1 MVKNGVICDL
11 QIGKM
16 NQIENKKG
24 SEKMGIQKRK
34 IPNGYTFYPVL
45 WKGEAYAVDLL
56 WGRDGVVSGYVMAY
70 ICQYREKTI
79 LCGHSGKQLFDAGEI
94 HFKSVIDPSISF
106 HNISYNQ
113 MLLALYP
120 DIIKKAFAEYEKR
133 LSEQI
138 LQNEM
143 EKKAAEWGGVIDAV
157 QDSSS
162 RRKRLEK
169 RLIYL
174 NDYLQKYDDVSEQIY
189 NSFCKEIAEIEEK
202 LGKLGG

>member
-1 MVKNGVICDL
+1 
-11 QIGKM
+11 
-16 NQIENKKG
+16 
-24 SEKMGIQKRK
+24 MGIQKRK

-70 ICQYREKTI
+70 ICQYREKT
-79 LCGHSGKQLFDAGEI
+79 
-94 HFKSVIDPSISF
+94 
-106 HNISYNQ
+106 SYNQ

-162 RRKRLEK
+162 RRERLEK

-174 NDYLQKYDDVSEQIY
+174 KDYLQKYDGVSEQIY
-189 NSFCKEIAEIEEK
+189 NSFSKEITEIEEE

>member
-1 MVKNGVICDL
+1 
-11 QIGKM
+11 M

-70 ICQYREKTI
+70 ICQYREKT
-79 LCGHSGKQLFDAGEI
+79 
-94 HFKSVIDPSISF
+94 
-106 HNISYNQ
+106 SYNQ

-174 NDYLQKYDDVSEQIY
+174 KDYLQKYDDVSEQIY
-189 NSFCKEIAEIEEK
+189 NSFSKEITEIEEE

>member
-1 MVKNGVICDL
+1 
-11 QIGKM
+11 M

-70 ICQYREKTI
+70 ICQYREKT
-79 LCGHSGKQLFDAGEI
+79 
-94 HFKSVIDPSISF
+94 
-106 HNISYNQ
+106 SYNQ

-189 NSFCKEIAEIEEK
+189 NYFSKEIAEIEEE

>member
-1 MVKNGVICDL
+1 M
-11 QIGKM
+11 
-16 NQIENKKG
+16 E
-24 SEKMGIQKRK
+24 IQKRK

-56 WGRDGVVSGYVMAY
+56 WGRDGVVSGYVMVY

-79 LCGHSGKQLFDAGEI
+79 LCGHSGKRLFDAGEI
-94 HFKSVIDPSISF
+94 FFKSVIDPSISF
-106 HNISYNQ
+106 HNISCNQ

-133 LSEQI
+133 LSEQT

-174 NDYLQKYDDVSEQIY
+174 KDYLQKYDDVSEQIY
-189 NSFCKEIAEIEEK
+189 NSFSKEIAEIEEE

>member
-1 MVKNGVICDL
+1 MAKYCGDIPCVKLNGIIHITKCAT
-11 QIGKM
+11 
-16 NQIENKKG
+16 E
-24 SEKMGIQKRK
+24 
-34 IPNGYTFYPVL
+34 
-45 WKGEAYAVDLL
+45 
-56 WGRDGVVSGYVMAY
+56 
-70 ICQYREKTI
+70 C
-79 LCGHSGKQLFDAGEI
+79 LCGQKWSYSRPSNRED
-94 HFKSVIDPSISF
+94 FKTENIIWRNLNAVTCEKCKELGVKKENGNTIDPSISF
-106 HNISYNQ
+106 HNISCNQ

-133 LSEQI
+133 LSEQT

-174 NDYLQKYDDVSEQIY
+174 KDYLQKYDDVSEQIY
-189 NSFCKEIAEIEEK
+189 NSFSKEIAEIEEE

>member
-1 MVKNGVICDL
+1 MGL
-11 QIGKM
+11 QM
-16 NQIENKKG
+16 
-24 SEKMGIQKRK
+24 RK

-56 WGRDGVVSGYVMAY
+56 WGRDGVVSGYVIVY
-70 ICQYREKTI
+70 ICQYMKEKII
-79 LCGHSGKQLFDAGEI
+79 LCGHSGKRLFDAGKI

-106 HNISYNQ
+106 HNISCNQ
-113 MLLALYP
+113 MLFALYP
-120 DIIKKAFAEYEKR
+120 DIIKKAFAEYKKR

-189 NSFCKEIAEIEEK
+189 NNFSKEIAEIEEE

>member
-1 MVKNGVICDL
+1 MRQNVCVVKNGVICDL

-70 ICQYREKTI
+70 ICQYREKT
-79 LCGHSGKQLFDAGEI
+79 
-94 HFKSVIDPSISF
+94 
-106 HNISYNQ
+106 SYNQ

-189 NSFCKEIAEIEEK
+189 NNFSKEIAEIEEE

>member
-1 MVKNGVICDL
+1 
-11 QIGKM
+11 
-16 NQIENKKG
+16 
-24 SEKMGIQKRK
+24 MGIQMRK

-56 WGRDGVVSGYVMAY
+56 WGRDGIVSGYVMVH
-70 ICQYREKTI
+70 ICQYMEKKII
-79 LCGHSGKQLFDAGEI
+79 LYGHSGKRLFNAGEI
-94 HFKSVIDPSISF
+94 YFKSVIDPSVSF

-120 DIIKKAFAEYEKR
+120 DIIKKAFDEYEKR
-133 LSEQI
+133 LSEQT

-143 EKKAAEWGGVIDAV
+143 EKKAAEWDGVIDAV

-162 RRKRLEK
+162 RRERLEK

-174 NDYLQKYDDVSEQIY
+174 KDYLQKYDGVSEQIY
-189 NSFCKEIAEIEEK
+189 NSFSKEIIEIEEE

>member
-1 MVKNGVICDL
+1 MKIFERIKRKYTNGDP
-11 QIGKM
+11 
-16 NQIENKKG
+16 
-24 SEKMGIQKRK
+24 SSAEKTGIQKKK
-34 IPNGYTFYPVL
+34 IPYGYTFYPVL
-45 WKGEAYAVDLL
+45 WKGEAYAVDFI
-56 WGRDGVVSGYVMAY
+56 WSRDGIVSGSVRVH
-70 ICQYREKTI
+70 ICQYIEKKII
-79 LCGHSGKQLFDAGEI
+79 LYGHSGKRLFNAGKI
-94 HFKSVIDPSISF
+94 YFKSVINPSVSF

-133 LSEQI
+133 LSEQT

-174 NDYLQKYDDVSEQIY
+174 KDYLQKYDGVSEQIY
-189 NSFCKEIAEIEEK
+189 NSFSKEIAEIEEE

>member
-1 MVKNGVICDL
+1 MKIFERIKRKYTNGDPS
-11 QIGKM
+11 
-16 NQIENKKG
+16 
-24 SEKMGIQKRK
+24 SEEKTGIQKKR
-34 IPNGYTFYPVL
+34 IPYGYTFYPVL
-45 WKGEAYAVDLL
+45 WKGEAYAVDFI
-56 WGRDGVVSGYVMAY
+56 WSRDGIVSGYVRVH
-70 ICQYREKTI
+70 ICQYIEKKII
-79 LCGHSGKQLFDAGEI
+79 LYGHSGKRLFNAGKI
-94 HFKSVIDPSISF
+94 HFKSVINPSVSF

-133 LSEQI
+133 LSEQT

-162 RRKRLEK
+162 RRERLEK

-174 NDYLQKYDDVSEQIY
+174 KDYLQKYDGVSEQIY
-189 NSFCKEIAEIEEK
+189 NSFSKEITEIEEE

>member
-70 ICQYREKTI
+70 ICQYREKT
-79 LCGHSGKQLFDAGEI
+79 
-94 HFKSVIDPSISF
+94 
-106 HNISYNQ
+106 SYNQ

-189 NSFCKEIAEIEEK
+189 NNFSKEIAEIEEE

>member
-1 MVKNGVICDL
+1 
-11 QIGKM
+11 
-16 NQIENKKG
+16 
-24 SEKMGIQKRK
+24 
-34 IPNGYTFYPVL
+34 
-45 WKGEAYAVDLL
+45 
-56 WGRDGVVSGYVMAY
+56 
-70 ICQYREKTI
+70 
-79 LCGHSGKQLFDAGEI
+79 
-94 HFKSVIDPSISF
+94 
-106 HNISYNQ
+106 

-133 LSEQI
+133 LFEQT

-143 EKKAAEWGGVIDAV
+143 EKKAAEWDGVIDAV

-174 NDYLQKYDDVSEQIY
+174 KDYLQKYDGVSEQIY
-189 NSFCKEIAEIEEK
+189 NSFSKEIAEIEEE

>member
-1 MVKNGVICDL
+1 
-11 QIGKM
+11 
-16 NQIENKKG
+16 
-24 SEKMGIQKRK
+24 MGIQKRK

-70 ICQYREKTI
+70 ICQYREKT
-79 LCGHSGKQLFDAGEI
+79 
-94 HFKSVIDPSISF
+94 
-106 HNISYNQ
+106 SYNQ

-174 NDYLQKYDDVSEQIY
+174 KDYLQKYDGVSEQIY
-189 NSFCKEIAEIEEK
+189 NSFSKEITEIEEE